1 MTVVFIYLNYLGFM
15 LCILIFEGIMKRLWF
30 LEMIMLFALYLVM
43 VYMLMFNAKT
53 AMVTHV

>member
-15 LCILIFEGIMKRLWF
+15 LCILISEGIMKRLWF

-43 VYMLMFNAKT
+43 VYMSMFNAKT
-53 AMVTHV
+53 AMVTHI